1 METVTATTPTSGID
15 LSFIDDTVRA
25 QDDLYAHFNGKW
37 LATHEI
43 PADRSIDGSFIVL
56 RDRAEENVRDLI
68 VAASQSAAESG
79 TDECKIGDL
88 YNSFMDVDHIEAL
101 GIGPIADE
109 LVAIAEITTAEA
121 LARRIGRLQRHG
133 VAGLI
138 GCYVDTDAKNSSRY
152 LVHLTQSGIGLPDE
166 SYYRDEKHAQTRAAY
181 RDHVEAMFALA
192 DLPDPAGAATTVLDL
207 ETAIAAHHWDVVAR
221 RDAERSYNLLSYGDL
236 ETAAGAFD
244 AEQWIAGLG
253 TSHDPVFAEVV
264 VRQPDFISGIGE
276 LVASRPLEDWKT
288 WLRWKLLHSAAPYLP
303 QRFVDEN
310 FAFYG
315 RTLSGAPEIRERWKR
330 GVGFV
335 EGAMGFAVGRLYV
348 DEHFPAAAKARMDE
362 LIANLVEAYRRNISD
377 LEWMT
382 PTTRTKAL
390 AKLEAFNPKIGY
402 PARWRDYSALLVDRG
417 DLIGNV
423 ARASA
428 YEYDREFGKIGQP
441 VDRDEWFMT
450 PQTVNAYYNPGMN
463 EIVFPAAI
471 LQPPF
476 FDADADDA
484 ANYGGIG
491 AVIGHEIGHGF
502 DDQGA
507 KYDGDGNLVDWWTD
521 EDRTEFAARTRA
533 LIDQYNEF
541 TPTGLDAEHKVNGE
555 FTIGEN
561 IGDLGGLSIAL
572 VAYWLANPDPP
583 VIDGMTGEQ
592 RLFYSWAQIWRSKT
606 RDEEAIKRL
615 AIDPHSPPEFRC
627 NGVLRNV
634 DAFYDAF
641 DVEPGDDLY
650 LEPAQRV
657 RIW

>member
-1 METVTATTPTSGID
+1 MDAVTATPASGID
-15 LSFIDDTVRA
+15 SSYTDDAVRA

-68 VAASQSAAESG
+68 VAAAASHTESG

-88 YNSFMDVDHIEAL
+88 YASFMDTSHIEAL
-101 GIGPIADE
+101 GIGPISDE
-109 LVAIAEITTAEA
+109 LAAIDAVTTTAD
-121 LARRIGRLQRHG
+121 LARRLGRLQRHG
-133 VAGLI
+133 VSGLI
-138 GCYVDTDAKNSSRY
+138 GFYVDTDAKDSSRY
-152 LVHLTQSGIGLPDE
+152 LVHLSQSGLGLPDE
-166 SYYRDEKHAQTRAAY
+166 SYYREDKYAAIREDY
-181 RDHVEAMFALA
+181 RNHIEAMLRLA
-192 DLPDPAGAATTVLDL
+192 GLDNPADSASTILDL

-221 RDAERSYNLLSYGDL
+221 RDAERTYNLLSYGDF
-236 ETAAGAFD
+236 AALAGSFNV
-244 AEQWIAGLG
+244 EQWIAGLG
-253 TSHDPVFAEVV
+253 STHDPVFAEVV
-264 VRQPDFISGIGE
+264 VRQPEFVSGAGDLI
-276 LVASRPLEDWKT
+276 ASRPLDEWKT
-288 WLRWKLLHSAAPYLP
+288 WLRWQLLHSAASYLP
-303 QRFVDEN
+303 TAFVDED

-315 RTLSGAPEIRERWKR
+315 RTLSGAPELRERWKR
-330 GVGFV
+330 GVAFV
-335 EGAMGFAVGRLYV
+335 EEAMGFAVGRSYV
-348 DEHFPAAAKARMDE
+348 AQYFPAAAKARMDE

-382 PTTRTKAL
+382 PATRAKAL
-390 AKLEAFNPKIGY
+390 AKLESFNPKIGY
-402 PARWRDYSALLVDRG
+402 PAHWRDYSALLVDRG

-423 ARASA
+423 ARAA
-428 YEYDREFGKIGQP
+428 AFENNREFAKIGAP

-484 ANYGGIG
+484 VNYGGIG

-507 KYDGDGNLVDWWTD
+507 KYDGEGNLIDWWTD
-521 EDRTEFAARTRA
+521 EDRSEFAARTRA

-541 TPTGLDAEHKVNGE
+541 TPTGLDAANKVNGE

-561 IGDLGGLSIAL
+561 IGDLGGLSIAV
-572 VAYWLANPDPP
+572 VAYRLAHPDPP
-583 VIDGMTGEQ
+583 VIDGMTGDQ
-592 RLFYSWAQIWRSKT
+592 RLFYSWAQIWRSKV
-606 RDEEAIKRL
+606 RDAEAIKRL
-615 AIDPHSPPEFRC
+615 AVDPHSPPEFRC
-627 NGVLRNV
+627 NGVVRNI

-641 DVEPGDDLY
+641 DVQPGDKLY